1 MDAVRV
7 GVALLALAFATP
19 ATADPVEHWQPLI
32 TQASQRFGI
41 PESWIVRVMRAESDG
56 RIELD
61 GHPIRSRAG
70 AIGLMQLM
78 PSTWA
83 MMRDAYR
90 LGSDPD
96 DPRDNIIAGTAYLR
110 LLYDRFGYP
119 GLFGA
124 YNAGPT
130 RYADYLA
137 GRAHLPGE
145 TVAYLG
151 SVAGERVPITAGDAP
166 PRQLLFVLRHDLA
179 RVPEPTTNT
188 PAELGLFAVR
198 RVGE

>member
-1 MDAVRV
+1 MDAVRFAA
-7 GVALLALAFATP
+7 ALLAIAMATP
-19 ATADPVEHWQPLI
+19 ASADPVARWQPDI
-32 TQASQRFGI
+32 AQASQRFGI
-41 PESWIVRVMRAESDG
+41 PEGWIIHVVRAESG
-56 RIELD
+56 GMTEVD

-83 MMRDAYR
+83 SMRAAYG
-90 LGSDPD
+90 LGNDPD

-145 TVAYLG
+145 TIAYLG
-151 SVAGERVPITAGDAP
+151 SVTGKPERSIVPGP
-166 PRQLLFVLRHDLA
+166 PSRQLLFALRHDFA
-179 RVPEPTTNT
+179 GVPDSTAAAPVET
-188 PAELGLFAVR
+188 GLFAVR
-198 RVGE
+198 KGGE